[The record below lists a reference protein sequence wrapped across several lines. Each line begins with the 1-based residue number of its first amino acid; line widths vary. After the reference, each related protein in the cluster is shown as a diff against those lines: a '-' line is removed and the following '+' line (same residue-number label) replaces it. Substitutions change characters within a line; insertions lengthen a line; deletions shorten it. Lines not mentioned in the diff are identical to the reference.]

1 MVGNNIRGLFA
12 DAAAAMC
19 KRVGVLALSLGLA
32 FSAAAHADCSGVG
45 QVVLRI
51 AAAGLNVAANNSSG
65 DVGNKIMPPNLLPLI
80 EGSACIN
87 EFVQE
92 FADGVKGGAQPPEV
106 TTSDRRGWNVTDA
119 STWTYAGPA
128 GPPSGGQ
135 QFTLTDAEMTL
146 LANVTARHLRPDNL
160 AYTAGKRAARQ
171 VADHSRRPARSSQS
185 RPHEVVVSRGV
196 NRTLHWGFRMS
207 FNSLPQQLN
216 LN

>member
-19 KRVGVLALSLGLA
+19 KRVGVIVLTLGLA

-45 QVVLRI
+45 HVVLRVV
-51 AAAGLNVAANNSSG
+51 AAGLSVAANNSAG

-80 EGSACIN
+80 EGSACKN
-87 EFVQE
+87 EFVKG
-92 FADGVKGGAQPPEV
+92 FADGVQGGAQPPEV
-106 TTSDRRGWNVTDA
+106 TTFDGGGWSVSNA

-135 QFTLTDAEMTL
+135 QFTLTDAEMTR
-146 LANVTARHLRPDNL
+146 LAVVTARHLRPDNL

-171 VADHSRRPARSSQS
+171 VADHSRRPARSSQ
-185 RPHEVVVSRGV
+185 PTPPKAVVSRGV
-196 NRTLHWGFRMS
+196 YSTLHWGIRMS
-207 FNSLPQQLN
+207 FNSQPQQLS
-216 LN
+216 LR